1 MTIKSVFYNQ
11 ERFSIRAGWRILIF
25 LISMSV
31 FGFVVLSITKPFFAY
46 VPNFDMQGV
55 RMFFAYLG
63 ITIATWF
70 TLRVI
75 DRRPFISV
83 GLQVNKNSVKEL
95 GQGTILGFGMMSLI
109 FIAEYSTGMVRIEF
123 FEFTGIEFAQT
134 LAFSVF
140 TYTVVG
146 YGEELLFRGYILQ
159 SFAEGTNKLIAMLTI
174 SILFGFAHSQNPNVT
189 PFSIANIVLAGIW
202 LTVAYYKTNA
212 LWLPIGL
219 HFSWNFTQGF
229 IFSFPVSGTTSLHQ
243 QIGTATQSGPDWIT
257 GGTFGPEG
265 GALATIIIVAGTA
278 FIYFSPW
285 IKESEQTWKF
295 EHWLASKKLQQQE
308 TNETMQAGDI
318 Q

>member
-1 MTIKSVFYNQ
+1 MTVKSVFYNQ

-25 LISMSV
+25 IISMSV
-31 FGFVVLSITKPFFAY
+31 FGFATLTLAKAVLAY
-46 VPNFDMQGV
+46 VPTFDMQNV

-63 ITIATWF
+63 ITLATWF
-70 TLRVI
+70 TLRFV
-75 DRRPFISV
+75 DRRPFVSV
-83 GLQVNKNSVKEL
+83 GLAVNKNSFKEL
-95 GQGTILGFGMMSLI
+95 GQGTVLGFGMMSLI
-109 FIAEYSTGMVRIEF
+109 FVAEYSTGMVYIEF
-123 FEFTGIEFAQT
+123 FDVTGTAFLQT
-134 LAFSVF
+134 CAFSVF

-159 SFAEGTNKLIAMLTI
+159 AFAEGTNKIIAMLTI
-174 SILFGFAHSQNPNVT
+174 SILFGFAHASNPNVT

-229 IFSFPVSGTTSLHQ
+229 IFSYPVSGTTSLHE
-243 QIGTATQSGPDWIT
+243 QIGTAIQSGPDWIT

-265 GALATIIIVAGTA
+265 GALATIIIAAGTA
-278 FIYFSPW
+278 FIYYSPW

-295 EHWLASKKLQQQE
+295 ENWLASKKIQQQE
-308 TNETMQAGDI
+308 ISEPLQAGEL